1 MTEPRFFYKK
11 HTFAVAA
18 IATATNR
25 SIQNQLH
32 QPSLFPLISGQSVGE
47 MIRSAWQI
55 EIKMMHCSVFL
66 RLHFLHVCPSCRHLF
81 RGKMFSFPQNA
92 GGHSTMVNV
101 LESKDLWS
109 QSCYLQCQDDYP
121 SSPAGSTQ
129 KLLDKKIICQKLH
142 REDDWFWIGN
152 RHSYLQLLWLPP
164 SHLSPAVQTRW
175 DTGSCFVSTW
185 LEETFYILTYF
196 LYFTAVSMQ

>member
-1 MTEPRFFYKK
+1 MTEPRFFYKN

-32 QPSLFPLISGQSVGE
+32 QPSLFPLISGQNVGE

-66 RLHFLHVCPSCRHLF
+66 RIHFLHMCSQCHHLF
-81 RGKMFSFPQNA
+81 GEKYSDSLKMLGVTQPWWMYLNLKIYDHNPVICSVRMIIPAVLQDQHKNCWTRKLFVRNYTKKMFGSEFETQLFAAALAAPLSSFPCCPNK
-92 GGHSTMVNV
+92 MRYRF
-101 LESKDLWS
+101 LF
-109 QSCYLQCQDDYP
+109 CQ
-121 SSPAGSTQ
+121 
-129 KLLDKKIICQKLH
+129 
-142 REDDWFWIGN
+142 R
-152 RHSYLQLLWLPP
+152 
-164 SHLSPAVQTRW
+164 V
-175 DTGSCFVSTW
+175 TGRNF
-185 LEETFYILTYF
+185 LYLTYF